1 MNHSVGPTSTRPI
14 SRRRFLHSA
23 AAGALALSGCGET
36 KQQTLRV
43 FVYAGGHETTMREVF
58 VPAFEK
64 QTGARVILDTGWWD
78 AIAKLKASP
87 KDRPAFD
94 LMVTDATQGYPAARE
109 GLFQTINVK
118 ALKHLDQIAPAVLDN
133 WIVQKGYGITF
144 PDSVMTL
151 AYNKDMVPN
160 APMRWD
166 DLLRDDLRGKIG
178 LYNSFYMSLYT
189 FACMK
194 AARENK
200 AGKAAEMVEN
210 DLDGV
215 LQFAKDHRDRVKFW
229 WPTSNEMILGLDHK
243 DCAAGNMHSPEMLQA
258 LRESPNLGA
267 IIPEADRAFVQ
278 LFWAIPEGTPNKEL
292 AERALDALFSPEMQ
306 LGFTRHGSATA
317 LLSVAK
323 QRASEDPL
331 WKQIYPHTEDQLR
344 SLRYYPYDA
353 YFRHWDDISTV
364 WQREILRK
372 A

>member
-1 MNHSVGPTSTRPI
+1 
-14 SRRRFLHSA
+14 
-23 AAGALALSGCGET
+23 
-36 KQQTLRV
+36 
-43 FVYAGGHETTMREVF
+43 
-58 VPAFEK
+58 
-64 QTGARVILDTGWWD
+64 
-78 AIAKLKASP
+78 
-87 KDRPAFD
+87 
-94 LMVTDATQGYPAARE
+94 
-109 GLFQTINVK
+109 
-118 ALKHLDQIAPAVLDN
+118 
-133 WIVQKGYGITF
+133 
-144 PDSVMTL
+144 
-151 AYNKDMVPN
+151 
-160 APMRWD
+160 
-166 DLLRDDLRGKIG
+166 
-178 LYNSFYMSLYT
+178 
-189 FACMK
+189 
-194 AARENK
+194 
-200 AGKAAEMVEN
+200 MVEN